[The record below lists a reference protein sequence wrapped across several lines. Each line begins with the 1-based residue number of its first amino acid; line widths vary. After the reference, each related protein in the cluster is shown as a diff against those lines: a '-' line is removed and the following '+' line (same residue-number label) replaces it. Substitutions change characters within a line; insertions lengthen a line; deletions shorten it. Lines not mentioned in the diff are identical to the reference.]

1 VVLKGAKM
9 AIITISRTLFSGG
22 EQIAEDVATKLG
34 YPCLRR
40 KELIHG
46 AAEDF
51 NFEETKLV
59 DAMAEPPKLWQRDRD
74 KRDAHFNLIR
84 AAFLRRCNEQDL
96 VYHGFSGQEL
106 IRKVPH
112 VLRILVVAE
121 ESYRVENGM
130 VQLGVDREKALSQIK
145 ASDKKFNKWTRHMYG
160 FEWKDPSLYDL
171 VFNIGRVS
179 TKTAVETILG
189 IIAKGDFDATDASRQ
204 VFADELL
211 ASLVWSTLT
220 QNEETSGSYLE
231 TIAHQGHV
239 TITGTARSERILNAI
254 TDVAE
259 NVEGVVEV
267 ENEMSIGTIWRS

>member
-1 VVLKGAKM
+1 M
-9 AIITISRTLFSGG
+9 PIITISRTLFSGG
-22 EQIAEDVATKLG
+22 EKIAEDVAIKLG

-59 DAMAEPPKLWQRDRD
+59 EAMAEPPKLWQRDRD
-74 KRDAHFNLIR
+74 KREAHFNLIR
-84 AAFLRRCNEQDL
+84 AAFLKRCNEQNL

-121 ESYRVENGM
+121 ESYRVETALKH
-130 VQLGVDREKALSQIK
+130 LGGDREQALAQIK
-145 ASDKKFNKWTRHMYG
+145 ASDKKFNNWTRQMYG

-171 VFNIGRVS
+171 VFNIGRIS
-179 TKTAVETILG
+179 IESAVEAILG
-189 IIAKGDFDATDASRQ
+189 IIARGDFNPTNISRQ
-204 VFADELL
+204 IFADELL
-211 ASLVWSTLT
+211 ASLVWSAITR
-220 QNEETSGSYLE
+220 NEETSGSYLE
-231 TIAHQGHV
+231 TFADQGRV

-254 TDVAE
+254 TEVAE
-259 NVEGVVEV
+259 GVEGVTEV

>member
-1 VVLKGAKM
+1 M

-22 EQIAEDVATKLG
+22 EQIAKEVATKLG

-40 KELIHG
+40 SELIHG

-51 NFEETKLV
+51 NFPETKLV

-84 AAFLRRCNEQDL
+84 AAFLKRCNEQDL

-112 VLRILVVAE
+112 VLRILVVADE
-121 ESYRVENGM
+121 AYRVGTAM
-130 VQLGVDREKALSQIK
+130 AKLGEDRDQVLAKIR

-171 VFNIGRVS
+171 VFHIGRMTTESV
-179 TKTAVETILG
+179 VEAILG
-189 IIAKGDFDATDASRQ
+189 IIARGDFDPTDASRQ
-204 VFADELL
+204 IFADELL
-211 ASLVWSTLT
+211 ASLVWSTIT
-220 QNEETSGSYLE
+220 QNEKTSGSYLE
-231 TIAHQGHV
+231 TMSHQGNV
-239 TITGTARSERILNAI
+239 TITGTARSEKILNAI
-254 TDVAE
+254 TDVAAS
-259 NVEGVVEV
+259 VEGVVGV

>member
-1 VVLKGAKM
+1 M

-22 EQIAEDVATKLG
+22 EQIAHDVATKLG

-59 DAMAEPPKLWQRDRD
+59 EAMAEPPKLWQRDRD
-74 KRDAHFNLIR
+74 KREAHFNLIR
-84 AAFLRRCNEQDL
+84 AAFLKRCNEQDL

-112 VLRILVVAE
+112 VLRILVVAD
-121 ESYRVENGM
+121 ESYRVETAMKQSGI
-130 VQLGVDREKALSQIK
+130 DRDEALTQIK

-171 VFNIGRVS
+171 VFNLGRVS
-179 TKTAVETILG
+179 QGSAVETILG
-189 IIAKGDFDATDASRQ
+189 IIARGDFDSTDASRQ
-204 VFADELL
+204 IFADELL
-211 ASLVWSTLT
+211 ASLVWSALAR
-220 QNEETSGSYLE
+220 NEETNASYLE
-231 TIAHQGHV
+231 TFAKQGRV

-259 NVEGVVEV
+259 KVEGVVEV